1 MQVQISVRAVP
12 KSQQGEGWRE
22 MELVG
27 WGEEWALLI
36 QVAGM
41 HWEGEHSWGTVN
53 KVGEQQG
60 VRGNAEAE
68 AKARK
73 GLQTRVRNRNHIQSM
88 VESRGFE
95 QEM

>member
-1 MQVQISVRAVP
+1 MP